1 MNFKE
6 KVIAER
12 QELYKKKEVLEK
24 ELNELLAECRS
35 KREEIEKISLQISQK
50 YAILS
55 RIEKKQ
61 SS

>member
-6 KVIAER
+6 RVIAER
-12 QELYKKKEVLEK
+12 QELYKKKEELEK
-24 ELNELLAECRS
+24 ELNVLLAGCR
-35 KREEIEKISLQISQK
+35 KNREEIENIKLKISQK

>member
-12 QELYKKKEVLEK
+12 QELYRKKDKLEK
-24 ELNELLAECRS
+24 ELNELLKQCRS
-35 KREEIEKISLQISQK
+35 KREEIENIKLKISQK

-55 RIEKKQ
+55 RIRNKE
-61 SS
+61 S